1 MLLSFALAFADTAA
15 DDVPTADA
23 GLGLIAYV
31 DDVIVLNGSAS
42 RDPEGA
48 ELTFAWS
55 QVGGPSVELKG
66 ASGAEPEF
74 TVAAP
79 GTLRFELV
87 VNDGVN
93 ESEPDSVEIVVAERA
108 FGGSDGGCATGPTA
122 GLGSLLLVAG
132 CLLAGRSRR

>member
-15 DDVPTADA
+15 DDAPTADA

-42 RDPEGA
+42 NDPEGA
-48 ELTFAWS
+48 DLTFAWA
-55 QVGGPSVELKG
+55 QVGGAPVELKG
-66 ASGAEPEF
+66 AASAEPEF

-87 VNDGVN
+87 VHDGVN
-93 ESEPDSVEIVVAERA
+93 ESEPDTVEIVVAERA
-108 FGGSDGGCATGPTA
+108 FGGSGAGCETGPAA
-122 GLGSLLLVAG
+122 GLGALFLVAG
-132 CLLAGRSRR
+132 GLLMGRSRR